1 MSGPDKPKVLDEEW
15 SDERVK
21 SHLPSSPKE
30 EGADYT
36 ALLKAYRAMRA
47 EDFERFVGFF
57 VEAGGDLN
65 ATDEAGETLMDLV
78 SQHRKGVDYAR
89 ALEQA
94 EIGRASCRERV
105 ASAVVAG

>member
-21 SHLPSSPKE
+21 SHLPREQKE
-30 EGADYT
+30 EGSDYT

-47 EDFERFVGFF
+47 EDFGRFVGFF

-65 ATDEAGETLMDLV
+65 ATNEAGETFLDHV
-78 SQHRKGVDYAR
+78 SQHRKGVEYAKV
-89 ALEQA
+89 LEQA
-94 EIGRASCRERV
+94 GAKRGAV
-105 ASAVVAG
+105 AEG